1 MLRVITLEVVLLCY
15 DTRQVRNN
23 WYNFLKLPFTLTLDI
38 NALWQGITH
47 DLENELFF
55 YFTEMTLMW
64 SFAIILILSLF
75 HSTTCSITEDN
86 NDEKGT
92 TAGIEIIDGPNL
104 NTSVIKGIMFHVSQY
119 LKSFSCTQV

>member
-1 MLRVITLEVVLLCY
+1 
-15 DTRQVRNN
+15 
-23 WYNFLKLPFTLTLDI
+23 
-38 NALWQGITH
+38 
-47 DLENELFF
+47 
-55 YFTEMTLMW
+55 MTLMW

-75 HSTTCSITEDN
+75 HGTTCSITEDN

-119 LKSFSCTQV
+119 LKSFFVYASVDENVLMRNTILLSS